1 MYDLEIKE
9 IKEYLQSK
17 HPLFYIQ
24 HPDFFAVRDI
34 LESLIKELKKNVK
47 RDAGY
52 FWDVTEF
59 NASSGWIKFRNW
71 NSYSIT
77 ESTDRNDLNAVFTAL
92 ETSGEILTD
101 ENTIPEEKHLRF
113 FIIEDMLDQISANPE
128 LIAHIKNIAERSF
141 SDENF
146 TLIIFIAESS
156 YKPFPKEL
164 ESLLTVVD
172 INPLSENDIDDVIKE
187 FKHDH
192 SEDIDFRIT
201 ENEKEI
207 FIGSLKGLHKFQI
220 TQILNTARIKSRRE
234 NRKRVID
241 SSAIEIVNNEKKQLI
256 KKSGILEI
264 INSGENVNSIG
275 GLEKLKSWLET
286 KSSVFKDFENA
297 KKYGVKV
304 PKGILIVGMP
314 GCGKSLTAKA
324 TASMFNVPLVRLDIG
339 SLLGK
344 YVGES
349 ESNMRKALSLSE
361 AFAPCVLWIDELE
374 KAFSGIQ
381 NGGDGNQEVTRMFG
395 RFLTWMQEKQS
406 LVFIVATANSI
417 KTLPPEFLRKGRFDE
432 LFKVELPTEK
442 ELVSILNTKLSEYYA
457 KIGKI
462 KLISSQIPK
471 KKISQS
477 EVEQLAKIALD
488 KKPSKKILENL
499 NSKENWNGGC
509 NGGDIEAMLNEAI
522 ENRFEKSKGSEIDE
536 DKILTFND
544 LKEVFVDSET
554 KSVSQTLTGKI
565 LQLRAELENYPFRNA
580 SEN

>member
-1 MYDLEIKE
+1 MYDQEIDEIK
-9 IKEYLQSK
+9 KYLQSK

-34 LESLIKELKKNVK
+34 IEALIKELEKSVK
-47 RDAGY
+47 HDAGY
-52 FWDVTEF
+52 VFDVTEF
-59 NASSGWIKFRNW
+59 NASSGWTKFKNQD
-71 NSYSIT
+71 SYSIA
-77 ESTDRNDLNAVFTAL
+77 ESTDRNDLNTVLTDL
-92 ETSGEILTD
+92 ETNGEISTD
-101 ENTIPEEKHLRF
+101 ENYIPEEKHLRF

-128 LIAHIKNIAERSF
+128 LVAHIKSIAEKSF

-146 TLIIFIAESS
+146 TLVIFIAESS

-172 INPLSENDIDDVIKE
+172 VNPLSENDIEDVIKE
-187 FKHDH
+187 FKLAHN
-192 SEDIDFRIT
+192 EDIDFRIT
-201 ENEKEI
+201 EKENEV
-207 FIGSLKGLHKFQI
+207 FVGSLKGLHKFQI
-220 TQILNTARIKSRRE
+220 TQILNTARIKSKRE
-234 NRKRVID
+234 NHKRIID
-241 SSAIEIVNNEKKQLI
+241 SSAIDIVNNEKKQLI

-264 INSGENVNSIG
+264 INSVENVDSIG
-275 GLEKLKSWLET
+275 GLEKLKSWLKT
-286 KSSVFKDFENA
+286 KAEVFKDFENA

-349 ESNMRKALSLSE
+349 EANMRKALSLSE

-381 NGGDGNQEVTRMFG
+381 NGGEGNQEVTRMFG

-406 LVFIVATANSI
+406 PVFIVATANSI

-442 ELVSILNTKLSEYYA
+442 ELVSILNTKLKEYYA

-462 KLISSQIPK
+462 KLISVQVSK

-477 EVEQLAKIALD
+477 EIEQLAKIALD
-488 KKPSKKILENL
+488 KKPSKKVLENL
-499 NSKENWNGGC
+499 GSKENWNGGC
-509 NGGDIEAMLNEAI
+509 NGGDIEAILNEAI
-522 ENRFEKSKGSEIDE
+522 EKRFEKSKNGTPE
-536 DKILTFND
+536 DKILTFED
-544 LKEVFVDSET
+544 LKSVLEDPET
-554 KSVSQTLTGKI
+554 KSVSQTLTAKI
-565 LQLRAELENYPFRNA
+565 LQLRNELENYPFRNA